1 MGSLFRNDGRVALV
15 TGSSRGIGRAVALG
29 LAQSGAAVAVHGAQ
43 RSTAL
48 EEAAEEMRTAG
59 VGAEGFAAD
68 LADAA
73 ACRRL
78 PEAVAEALGPVD
90 ILVLNASLEQRRD
103 WRDVTEEEIARQV
116 AVDLTASLLL
126 LQAVV
131 PGMAARGFGR
141 VIAMGSIQEARP
153 NPRLM
158 VYAALKSAQTNIMVN
173 LARQYAAQ
181 NVTFNT
187 VSPGAIATER
197 NAAVL
202 ANPAYRTR
210 VEGEIPA
217 GRIGLPQDCLGAC
230 LLLASDAG
238 AYINGARLFVDG
250 GWHVG

>member
-1 MGSLFRNDGRVALV
+1 MGSPFRNDGRVALV

-29 LAQSGAAVAVHGAQ
+29 LAQSGGAVAVHGAEG
-43 RSTAL
+43 SAAL
-48 EEAAEEMRTAG
+48 DEAVEEMRTAG
-59 VGAEGFAAD
+59 VRAEAFAAD
-68 LADAA
+68 LAQAD

-78 PEAVAEALGPVD
+78 PEAVAEALGPID
-90 ILVLNASLEQRRD
+90 ILVLNASLELRRD
-103 WRDVTEEEIARQV
+103 WRDVTEEEIAQQV
-116 AVDLTASLLL
+116 AVNLTASLLL

-141 VIAMGSIQEARP
+141 VIAMGSIQEVRP
-153 NPRLM
+153 NPRLV
-158 VYAALKSAQTNIMVN
+158 VYAALKSAQTNVMVN

-202 ANPAYRTR
+202 VDPAYRAR
-210 VEGEIPA
+210 VESEIPA
-217 GRIGLPQDCLGAC
+217 GRIGLPQDCVGAC